1 MSATRYINAFRAK
14 SVTDDRWMYGDLI
27 RGTHIS
33 HPRGATT
40 IKPET
45 VGMYTGLI
53 DKKGTRVFEGDILGG
68 YLDDEYPNSQ
78 TVVVVIW
85 KNFGWHTQQYSN
97 HGCILPDP
105 LDLSDGEQFEV
116 IGNIHDNPE
125 LITGKQ
131 VTI

>member
-14 SVTDDRWMYGDLI
+14 SAADDRWMYGDLI

-33 HPRGATT
+33 HPMGATT
-40 IKPET
+40 IKSET

-53 DKKGTRVFEGDILGG
+53 DKNGTRIFEGDILGG
-68 YLDDEYPNSQ
+68 YLDDEYPNNQ
-78 TVVVVIW
+78 TVVVVLW
-85 KNFGWHTQQYSN
+85 KGFGWCTQEGN
-97 HGCILPDP
+97 ALPDP
-105 LDLSDGEQFEV
+105 LEQSDGQNFEV

-125 LITGKQ
+125 LISGKQ